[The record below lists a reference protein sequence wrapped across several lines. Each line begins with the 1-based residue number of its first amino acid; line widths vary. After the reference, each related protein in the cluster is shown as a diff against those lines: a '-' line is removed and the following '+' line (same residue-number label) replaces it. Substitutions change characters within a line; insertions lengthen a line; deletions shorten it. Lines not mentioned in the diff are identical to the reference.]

1 MFFIFKIK
9 KIIIENKNI
18 INNIRNL
25 MYIMYMSYLYVELF
39 LGILLDLFFLFSI
52 SGSWNR

>member
-25 MYIMYMSYLYVELF
+25 MYNNVHELS
-39 LGILLDLFFLFSI
+39 LC
-52 SGSWNR
+52 